1 MTYDDLLRRLQ
12 AEQLTIFGSL
22 RGAQGTILLLGPHE
36 PGFWPVLC
44 DSPSRETYL
53 PIQNCPNICPNR
65 SSDEN
70 SPVILLKDF

>member
-36 PGFWPVLC
+36 PGFGLC
-44 DSPSRETYL
+44 FVTVPSGKMVR
-53 PIQNCPNICPNR
+53 Q
-65 SSDEN
+65 
-70 SPVILLKDF
+70 ILWTAGHDV